1 MANVFKLVAH
11 LTVKIFILEKEKG
24 RGRNQKANIPQNR
37 KIREKTAV
45 KKVHQQKR
53 AAPLT
58 EKIGKEIVRVA
69 DGFLEKAARSK
80 VRLEK
85 EIERQVLGN
94 EGMARTQAQQLKG
107 KGWKMCLETR
117 KRDNSNRENSKAD
130 AAKNAWQRD
139 NGCAFNRRG

>member
-11 LTVKIFILEKEKG
+11 LAIKIFILEKEKG

-37 KIREKTAV
+37 KIREKTVV
-45 KKVHQQKR
+45 KRVHQQKR

-69 DGFLEKAARSK
+69 DGFLEKAARSR

-94 EGMARTQAQQLKG
+94 EGMAVRSSV
-107 KGWKMCLETR
+107 E
-117 KRDNSNRENSKAD
+117 
-130 AAKNAWQRD
+130 
-139 NGCAFNRRG
+139 